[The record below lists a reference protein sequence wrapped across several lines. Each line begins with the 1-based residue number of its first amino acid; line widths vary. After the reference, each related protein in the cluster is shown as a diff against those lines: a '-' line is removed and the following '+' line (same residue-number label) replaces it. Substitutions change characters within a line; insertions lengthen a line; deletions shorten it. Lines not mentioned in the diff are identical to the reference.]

1 VSGSEGPGR
10 EEQFRKLFGYVGG
23 FQGTWV
29 AAIGRKAGLFRAL
42 HEAGRGLTAG
52 ELAERLGYAPRYVL
66 VWCRAAYAYE
76 LLDYDR
82 ATGFRLAPHM
92 AGLLLDPGDP
102 QYLGGRIEVS
112 VAFGEDFAA
121 FPARLRDGAAFP
133 RKDHAPDLVRGI
145 MENSK
150 PDFAVMTDRVLPQ
163 VPAVVARL
171 RAGGEILDVGCGAAH
186 GLIHLVERFPGARG
200 VGLEIDPP
208 MLDLAG
214 RNVAGS
220 GVGDRVR
227 IEPVS
232 ALAMEFA
239 DRFDLAVM
247 NIALHETGER
257 REWEAVLGRVHR
269 ALAPGGA
276 LLVSELPYPG
286 TIEEYRDHPAYR
298 MLAGIQ
304 HHEVL
309 VGCGMIT
316 IPELADLLAGAGF
329 RHVRRVDQPIPT
341 RIMYLADK

>member
-1 VSGSEGPGR
+1 MSTGEPTR
-10 EEQFRKLFGYVGG
+10 EEQFRKLFGHVGG

-29 AAIGRKAGLFRAL
+29 AAIGRKAGLFQAL
-42 HEAGRGLTAG
+42 HEAGRGLTA
-52 ELAERLGYAPRYVL
+52 EALAARLGYAPRYVL

-92 AGLLLDPGDP
+92 AGLLLDPRDP

-133 RKDHAPDLVRGI
+133 REDHSPDVVRGI

-150 PDFAVMTDRVLPQ
+150 PDFAVMADRVLPQ
-163 VPAVVARL
+163 APALVARL
-171 RAGGEILDVGCGAAH
+171 QEGGEILDVGCGAGH
-186 GLIHLVERFPGARG
+186 GLIHLLERFPKARG
-200 VGLEIDPP
+200 LGLEIDPP
-208 MLDLAG
+208 MLGLAG
-214 RNVAGS
+214 RNVAES
-220 GVGDRVR
+220 GLGDRVR
-227 IEPVS
+227 IEPLS
-232 ALAMEFA
+232 ALRMEFA

-257 REWEAVLGRVHR
+257 TEWEAVLARVRR

-276 LLVSELPYPG
+276 LLVSELPYPA

-304 HHEVL
+304 HHEAL

-316 IPELADLLAGAGF
+316 IPELAELLTGAGF
-329 RHVRRVDQPIPT
+329 RSVRRVEQPIPT
-341 RIMYLADK
+341 RIMYLAER